1 MNLLYIRILSIC
13 FLLTIVMPFIVGCT
27 GSAIGVGALSGLA
40 AYEERSI
47 KTIARDTKIAIQL
60 RAALFNKSK
69 KHFIQI
75 GIEVFEGRVLLTGG
89 VESAQVRAD
98 AIGIA
103 WKVENVKSV
112 LNEMTIGLSS
122 LGDTARDAFI
132 TAQLTSKMT
141 LDKEIMAINY
151 SIETVAGTVY
161 LIGIAQNTAELKK
174 VIAHART
181 LSYVRKVISHVRIK
195 KIE

>member
-1 MNLLYIRILSIC
+1 MDYLYIRILPTF
-13 FLLTIVMPFIVGCT
+13 FLLAIAVPFVASCT
-27 GSAIGVGALSGLA
+27 GSAIGVGAISGLA

-47 KTIARDTKIAIQL
+47 KTIARDTQIAIQL
-60 RAALFNKSK
+60 RAALLNKSK
-69 KHFIQI
+69 NHFMQI
-75 GIEVFEGRVLLTGG
+75 GVEVFEGRVLLTGG
-89 VESAQVRAD
+89 VESAKIRAD
-98 AIGIA
+98 AVGIT
-103 WKVENVKSV
+103 WKVANVKAV
-112 LNEMTIGLSS
+112 LNEVSIGLNS
-122 LGDTARDAFI
+122 LANTARDSFI
-132 TAQLTSKMT
+132 TAQLTSKIT

-161 LIGIAQNTAELKK
+161 LIGIAQNTVELEK

>member
-1 MNLLYIRILSIC
+1 MLPAF
-13 FLLTIVMPFIVGCT
+13 FLLAIAVPFVGGCT

-40 AYEERSI
+40 VYEERSI

-60 RAALFNKSK
+60 RAALLNKSK
-69 KHFIQI
+69 NHFMQI

-89 VESAQVRAD
+89 VESAQMRAD
-98 AIGIA
+98 AVGIA
-103 WKVENVKSV
+103 WKIENVNAV
-112 LNEMTIGLSS
+112 LNEVSLGLSS
-122 LGDTARDAFI
+122 FVETARDTFI
-132 TAQLTSKMT
+132 TAQLTSKIT

-161 LIGIAQNTAELKK
+161 LIGIAQSTVELEK
-174 VIAHART
+174 VISHART